1 MTVRARPLTHLVV
14 NKMELKSRLAWDNKL
29 EMEFL
34 KHYFTENILWNQK
47 NPYYRDRHQNYLA
60 WDRISN
66 AMNMD
71 IEELKKKK
79 DSLLSSYRLYRNK
92 VKKSLINGSGA
103 VYQPIWFAFSY
114 MDSFL
119 SKGQTEVKQL
129 DVGDEDSDDPLC
141 QETEEDDK
149 GNIYLIPIKNEQLK
163 TPSAKRQRR
172 SLPTQKFEESS
183 TIDMHEISQAY
194 TINNPHE
201 EDDCD
206 RYVKILANKLR
217 KLPEDE
223 RIIIMHEID
232 GLFVKRIQNK
242 FNSSEA

>member
-1 MTVRARPLTHLVV
+1 MSINMSGRLLIWDYFSKVQGDGKRAICDQCSKEFSYRTSITNLKTHLKV
-14 NKMELKSRLAWDNKL
+14 KHRELYNTFIA
-29 EMEFL
+29 EYQQQQVE
-34 KHYFTENILWNQK
+34 
-47 NPYYRDRHQNYLA
+47 A
-60 WDRISN
+60 
-66 AMNMD
+66 A
-71 IEELKKKK
+71 
-79 DSLLSSYRLYRNK
+79 LSSNK
-92 VKKSLINGSGA
+92 KVLDPKEKS
-103 VYQPIWFAFSY
+103 
-114 MDSFL
+114 
-119 SKGQTEVKQL
+119 
-129 DVGDEDSDDPLC
+129 DEDSDDPLC